1 MAEYNILDN
10 FYPISCLSQKK
21 TKIDRCLVNFL
32 LFLYPPNMSKN
43 RTVWSTEQGDLRKKE
58 NKFAPQ
64 NSLPPQQQT
73 VYLHRESKGR
83 GGKAVTL
90 VKNLTLSD
98 ADTKALAKK
107 LKAICGSGGTVK
119 DGIIEI
125 QGEHREKIAETLGNM
140 GYKVKIAG
148 G

>member
-1 MAEYNILDN
+1 
-10 FYPISCLSQKK
+10 
-21 TKIDRCLVNFL
+21 
-32 LFLYPPNMSKN
+32 MSKN
-43 RTVWSTEQGDLRKKE
+43 RTVWSSEQGDLRKKE

-64 NSLPPQQQT
+64 NSLPSQQQT

-90 VKNLTLSD
+90 VKNLILSD
-98 ADTKALAKK
+98 TDMKALGKK

-125 QGEHREKIAETLGNM
+125 QGEHREKIAEALGNL